1 MGFVN
6 SKGVDISYAN
16 GNIDLSKVK
25 NAGYQ
30 WVMIRC
36 GYGSDIPSQDDTQF
50 AANVAKAEKLGMPW
64 GVYLFSYACS
74 TADAKS
80 ELAHIDRLLK
90 EQRAKGY
97 YPTVPIALDIE
108 PSSYV
113 QNKGAWTK
121 ANLTNVATII
131 LDGLAKLG
139 YYPMIYTGY
148 DELDNMLSDHIRND
162 FDCWFAQWNSK
173 PNAYKY
179 NRLGIWQYGGE
190 TNYIESNSINGVGV
204 IDKNYVYKDYP
215 SIIKNGGYNGFKKSN
230 TVPAANT
237 TQKTEDKVTAEKIL
251 SIARAEIGTKAT
263 AVKKC
268 KYNTAFYGYEVSASW
283 ADWCAA
289 FIWWIFKQAGAEDL
303 LFVKTAGCGVLGN
316 AFYTRNKFKTSGFKP
331 GDVVFFHWSN
341 DRSESVP
348 ITYSLDHVGIIEKVN
363 SDGTVTTI
371 EGNTGSSAYG
381 EVMRRTRSLS
391 VISGVGRPD
400 YGSAT
405 SKKTDSGKATVVKPD
420 MVYRVRTKKRGWLP
434 TVKNLEDYAGIENEP
449 ITGVAIKAT
458 KGNVWYQV
466 HIKGGKWLGKV
477 TGYDTNDYEN
487 GYAGLDNGAEIDA
500 IRVYYTTPND
510 IRNAGTVYEAK
521 YRVSPVGSS
530 SYYDYQYD
538 TIVSKSM
545 DGYAGLFGKSIDKL
559 QIILD

>member
-36 GYGSDIPSQDDTQF
+36 GYGSDIPEQDDTQF

-64 GVYLFSYACS
+64 GVYLCSYACS

-97 YPTVPIALDIE
+97 YPTLPIALDIE

-121 ANLTNVATII
+121 ANLTNVATIV

-148 DELDNMLSDHIRND
+148 DELDNMLSDHIRKD
-162 FDCWFAQWNSK
+162 YDCWFAQWNNK

-179 NRLGIWQYGGE
+179 NRMGMWQYGGE
-190 TNYIESNSINGVGV
+190 TNYIESNSINGVGT

-215 SIIKNGGYNGFKKSN
+215 SIIKSGGYNGFKKSDS
-230 TVPAANT
+230 TPAEKPA
-237 TQKTEDKVTAEKIL
+237 QKTEDKVTAEKVL

-268 KYNTAFYGYEVSASW
+268 KYNTAFYGYEVSTSW
-283 ADWCAA
+283 ADWCAV
-289 FIWWIFKQAGAEDL
+289 FIWWIFKQAGAADL

-331 GDVVFFHWSN
+331 GDIVFFHWSN
-341 DRSESVP
+341 ERSESVP

-363 SDGTVTTI
+363 NDGTVTTI
-371 EGNTGSSAYG
+371 EGNTGDSPYG

-391 VISGVGRPD
+391 VISGVARPD
-400 YGSAT
+400 YGAS
-405 SKKTDSGKATVVKPD
+405 SSGGDSGKTTPAKPD
-420 MVYRVRTKKRGWLP
+420 MVYRVRTKNRGWLP
-434 TVKNLEDYAGIENEP
+434 AVKNLEDYAGIENDP
-449 ITGVAIKAT
+449 ITGVAIKTT
-458 KGNVWYQV
+458 KGSVWYQA
-466 HIKGGKWLGKV
+466 HTKGGKWLGKV
-477 TGYDTNDYEN
+477 TGYDTNDYDN

-510 IRNAGTVYEAK
+510 IRNAGTVYEVK
-521 YRVSPVGSS
+521 YRVSPVGSDK
-530 SYYDYQYD
+530 YYDYQYD
-538 TIVSKSM
+538 TIVSKTM

-559 QIILD
+559 QLVLE

>member
-64 GVYLFSYACS
+64 GVYLCSYACS

-97 YPTVPIALDIE
+97 YPTLPIALDME

-121 ANLTNVATII
+121 ANLTNVATIV

-148 DELDNMLSDHIRND
+148 DELDNMLSDHIRKD
-162 FDCWFAQWNSK
+162 YDCWFAQWNNK

-179 NRLGIWQYGGE
+179 NRMGMWQYGGE
-190 TNYIESNSINGVGV
+190 TNYIESNSINGVGT

-215 SIIKNGGYNGFKKSN
+215 SIIKSGGYNGFKKSDS
-230 TVPAANT
+230 TPAEKPA
-237 TQKTEDKVTAEKIL
+237 QKTEDKVTAEKVL

-289 FIWWIFKQAGAEDL
+289 FIWWIFKQAGAENL

-316 AFYTRNKFKTSGFKP
+316 AFYTRN
-331 GDVVFFHWSN
+331 H
-341 DRSESVP
+341 
-348 ITYSLDHVGIIEKVN
+348 
-363 SDGTVTTI
+363 
-371 EGNTGSSAYG
+371 
-381 EVMRRTRSLS
+381 
-391 VISGVGRPD
+391 GRCYQD
-400 YGSAT
+400 
-405 SKKTDSGKATVVKPD
+405 
-420 MVYRVRTKKRGWLP
+420 
-434 TVKNLEDYAGIENEP
+434 N
-449 ITGVAIKAT
+449 
-458 KGNVWYQV
+458 KG
-466 HIKGGKWLGKV
+466 
-477 TGYDTNDYEN
+477 
-487 GYAGLDNGAEIDA
+487 
-500 IRVYYTTPND
+500 
-510 IRNAGTVYEAK
+510 
-521 YRVSPVGSS
+521 
-530 SYYDYQYD
+530 
-538 TIVSKSM
+538 
-545 DGYAGLFGKSIDKL
+545 
-559 QIILD
+559 